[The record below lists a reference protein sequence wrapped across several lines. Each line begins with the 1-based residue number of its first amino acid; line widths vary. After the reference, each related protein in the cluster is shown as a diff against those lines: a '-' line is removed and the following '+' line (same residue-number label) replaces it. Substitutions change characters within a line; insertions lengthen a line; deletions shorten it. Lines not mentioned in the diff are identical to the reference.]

1 MDPMDNA
8 VALVESYLRVNGYFT
23 VTEYPVVELARNGG
37 CRTATDLDILAFRFP
52 GAGRAVPASQ
62 AGLQGEPETA
72 LFAPDPELGCSAEQA
87 DMLIGEVK
95 EGRAELNR
103 GARDPAVLRAVLTR
117 FGCCHPSH
125 VPEVVKSL
133 LRDGCA
139 KTHCGHTVRLVAFG
153 SLPAYAENPRCRVI
167 TLGHVEGFL
176 RDYMREHWDVL
187 RHAQFKEPAFGF
199 LLMLE
204 KARAGQQ
211 EQEQ

>member
-1 MDPMDNA
+1 MDHA
-8 VALVESYLRVNGYFT
+8 VALVETYLRVNGYFT
-23 VTEYPVVELARNGG
+23 VTEFPVIERMKNGDY
-37 CRTATDLDILAFRFP
+37 RTVTDLDILAFRFP
-52 GAGRAVPASQ
+52 GAGRLVLSSP
-62 AGLQGEPETA
+62 GRREETES
-72 LFAPDPELGCSAEQA
+72 LEVDPELGCARDQA

-167 TLGHVEGFL
+167 TLGHVEEFL
-176 RDYMREHWDVL
+176 REYMREHWDVL

-211 EQEQ
+211 ETEQ